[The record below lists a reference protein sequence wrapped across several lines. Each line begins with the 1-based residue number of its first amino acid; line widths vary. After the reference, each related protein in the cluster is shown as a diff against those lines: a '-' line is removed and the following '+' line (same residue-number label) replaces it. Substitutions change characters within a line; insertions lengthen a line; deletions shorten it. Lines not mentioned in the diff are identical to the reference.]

1 MPQGDDLS
9 EECVEFTRDHTVSR
23 TTSVPARV
31 GQARADLLEVLAA
44 IGQML
49 DEVGLPSQPA
59 MVAEDRLRQN
69 RFDIVVLGQYKRG
82 KTSFI
87 NALLG
92 EDLLP
97 TAIVPLTNVATRV
110 RHAPHPSAHVAFL
123 DGRTEERPLED
134 LHLYTTEKGNP
145 GNAKRVLLVEVG
157 FPATALR
164 DGTMVTDTPG
174 IASIFEQ
181 NTRAAM
187 EYIPQADAAIFLVNA
202 DPPISE
208 AERAFLKEVRP
219 YMAKLFFV
227 QNKIDQ
233 VSEEDQ
239 KESLAFTRAVI
250 EETTGEHGIAIYPV
264 SARLAL
270 QAKLEND
277 PERLRQSR
285 FDQFEQ
291 DLHDFL
297 QRAKGRVLIASAAGK
312 ATRLLASLTS
322 RAELERQA
330 LEMDLADLLAK
341 AEAFDRHLEDVERA
355 RFEDKAILRA
365 QVGRLV
371 AETIDARLEAFQAE
385 NLPRMRAALAEYG
398 RRPHRMIPMKYK
410 EALRSHA
417 MAIIKESLQAWEGAE
432 EEALAQEVKGL
443 LRRFTDQT
451 NALLGRIATD
461 CEALFGV
468 KFDLFV
474 PEEELPADT
483 RFYHGDWFVADGIDL
498 AIGVAATF
506 LPKSIVRRRI
516 LNETSRGMAEKLN
529 MECGR
534 LRYDFVRRI
543 EARVHEFTASM
554 DEHLA
559 RAIRGIREVI
569 GKTLS
574 LRQERE
580 EEAAM
585 ARARV
590 EDQLARYSVL
600 ERRLHT
606 ISEQVLV

>member
-1 MPQGDDLS
+1 L
-9 EECVEFTRDHTVSR
+9 
-23 TTSVPARV
+23 
-31 GQARADLLEVLAA
+31 GQARDDLLEILAA
-44 IGQML
+44 ISHKL
-49 DEVGLPSQPA
+49 DDVGLPSQPA
-59 MVAEDRLRQN
+59 MTTADRLRHN

-82 KTSFI
+82 KTTFI
-87 NALLG
+87 NALIG
-92 EDLLP
+92 ENLLP

-110 RHAPHPSAHVAFL
+110 RHAPHPSAHVTFL

-134 LHLYTTEKGNP
+134 LHLYTTERGNP
-145 GNAKRVLLVEVG
+145 GNAKRVLLVEVE
-157 FPATALR
+157 FPAAALR
-164 DGTMVTDTPG
+164 DGTMITDTPG

-208 AERAFLKEVRP
+208 AERTFLKEVRP
-219 YMAKLFFV
+219 YLAKLFFV

-233 VSEEDQ
+233 VSPEDQ
-239 KESLAFTRAVI
+239 EESLAFTRGVI
-250 EETTGEHGIAIYPV
+250 EETMGDPGIVIFPV

-270 QAKLEND
+270 EAKLTGQTAKL
-277 PERLRQSR
+277 RLSR

-291 DLHDFL
+291 SLHGFL
-297 QRAKGRVLIASAAGK
+297 QRAKGLALLASAAGK
-312 ATRLLASLTS
+312 ATRLLTSLTS

-371 AETIDARLEAFQAE
+371 AETIDARLEAVQAE

-451 NALLGRIATD
+451 NALLGRIAAD

-498 AIGVAATF
+498 AIGVVATF

-543 EARVHEFTASM
+543 EARVQEFTAGM
-554 DEHLA
+554 DDHLA

-574 LRQERE
+574 LRQDRE

-590 EDQLARYSVL
+590 EDQLARYSTL
-600 ERRLHT
+600 EARLHK
-606 ISEQVLV
+606 IGEQVLA

>member
-1 MPQGDDLS
+1 L
-9 EECVEFTRDHTVSR
+9 
-23 TTSVPARV
+23 
-31 GQARADLLEVLAA
+31 GQARDDLLEILAA
-44 IGQML
+44 ISHKL
-49 DEVGLPSQPA
+49 DDVGLPSQPA
-59 MVAEDRLRQN
+59 MTTADRLRHN

-82 KTSFI
+82 KTTFI
-87 NALLG
+87 NALIG
-92 EDLLP
+92 ENLLP

-110 RHAPHPSAHVAFL
+110 RHAPHPSAHVTFL

-134 LHLYTTEKGNP
+134 LHLYTTERGNP

-239 KESLAFTRAVI
+239 EESLAFTRCVI
-250 EETTGEHGIAIYPV
+250 EETTGEDGIVIYPV

-270 QAKLEND
+270 QAKLESD
-277 PERLRQSR
+277 TEKLRQSR

-291 DLHDFL
+291 DLHNFL
-297 QRAKGRVLIASAAGK
+297 QRAKGRVLIASVAGK
-312 ATRLLASLTS
+312 ARRLLASLKS
-322 RAELERQA
+322 RAELERHA
-330 LEMDLADLLAK
+330 LEMDLADLMAK
-341 AEAFDRHLEDVERA
+341 AEAFDRHLDEVERA
-355 RFEDKAILRA
+355 RFEDKAVLRA
-365 QVGRLV
+365 QVARLV
-371 AETIDARLEAFQAE
+371 AEFIDARLEVFQTE
-385 NLPRMRAALAEYG
+385 NLSRLRAALAEFA
-398 RRPHRMIPMKYK
+398 RRPHRMTPLTFK

-417 MAIIKESLQAWEGAE
+417 MVLIKETLQAWEEAE
-432 EEALAQEVKGL
+432 EETLAQGLKGL

-451 NALLGRIATD
+451 NALLARIAAD

-543 EARVHEFTASM
+543 EARVQEFTASM
-554 DEHLA
+554 DDHLA
-559 RAIRGIREVI
+559 RAIRGIREVV
-569 GKTLS
+569 GKTVS

-580 EEAAM
+580 EEAAL
-585 ARARV
+585 ARFRV
-590 EDQLARYSVL
+590 EDQLARYSAL
-600 ERRLHT
+600 DARLRPLC
-606 ISEQVLV
+606 EDNLV

>member
-1 MPQGDDLS
+1 
-9 EECVEFTRDHTVSR
+9 
-23 TTSVPARV
+23 V
-31 GQARADLLEVLAA
+31 GQARADLLEILAA

-59 MVAEDRLRQN
+59 MTTADRLRHN

-82 KTSFI
+82 KTTFI
-87 NALLG
+87 NALIG
-92 EDLLP
+92 ENLLP

-110 RHAPHPSAHVAFL
+110 RHAPHPSARVTFL

-145 GNAKRVLLVEVG
+145 GNAKRVLLVEVA

-417 MAIIKESLQAWEGAE
+417 MTIIKESLQAWEGAE

-543 EARVHEFTASM
+543 EARVQEFTGNM

-590 EDQLARYSVL
+590 ESQLARYSIL

-606 ISEQVLV
+606 ISEQVLA

>member
-1 MPQGDDLS
+1 MESTSDQSASSAATLQGRLG
-9 EECVEFTRDHTVSR
+9 R
-23 TTSVPARV
+23 ARE
-31 GQARADLLEVLAA
+31 DLLKILDAL
-44 IGQML
+44 GPML
-49 DEVGLPSQPA
+49 EKVGLPPQPSLA
-59 MVAEDRLRQN
+59 AADRLRHN

-82 KTSFI
+82 KTTFI

-92 EDLLP
+92 EDLLL
-97 TAIVPLTNVATRV
+97 TSIVPLTNIATRV
-110 RHAPHPSAHVAFL
+110 RHAPAPSARVTFV
-123 DGRTEERPLED
+123 DGRIQEISLQE

-145 GNAKRVLLVEVG
+145 GNAKGVLLVEVE

-181 NTRAAM
+181 NTKAAM

-219 YMAKLFFV
+219 YLAKLFFV

-233 VSEEDQ
+233 VSPEDQ
-239 KESLAFTRAVI
+239 EESLAFTRAVI
-250 EETTGEHGIAIYPV
+250 EETMGEHGIAIYPV
-264 SARLAL
+264 SARMAL
-270 QAKLEND
+270 EAKLAGE
-277 PERLRQSR
+277 PAKLWQSR
-285 FDQFEQ
+285 FDRFEQ
-291 DLHDFL
+291 DLHTFL
-297 QRAKGRVLIASAAGK
+297 QRAKGRALLASATSK
-312 ATRLLASLTS
+312 ATRLLASLKS
-322 RAELERQA
+322 RAELEHQA
-330 LEMDLADLLAK
+330 LEMDLADLVAK
-341 AEAFDRHLEDVERA
+341 AEAFNQHLDNVERA
-355 RFEDKAILRA
+355 RFDDKAVLRA

-371 AETIDARLEAFQAE
+371 ADFIDARLEAFQVD
-385 NLPRMRAALAEYG
+385 NLPRMRAALAAYA
-398 RRPHRMIPMKYK
+398 RRPHRLTALKFK
-410 EALRSHA
+410 EVLRSHA
-417 MAIIKESLQAWEGAE
+417 MALIKESLEKWEGAE
-432 EEALAQEVKGL
+432 EEALAEALKGL

-451 NALLGRIATD
+451 NALLGRIAAD

-474 PEEELPADT
+474 PEEDLPADT

-498 AIGVAATF
+498 AIGVAMTF
-506 LPKSIVRRRI
+506 LPKSLIRRRI
-516 LNETSRGMAEKLN
+516 LAETSRGMAEKLN

-559 RAIRGIREVI
+559 RAIRGIREVVER
-569 GKTLS
+569 TLV

-580 EEAAM
+580 EEAVA

-590 EDQLARYSVL
+590 EDQLARYSEL
-600 ERRLHT
+600 GARLNT
-606 ISEQVLV
+606 IKHQVMG

>member
-1 MPQGDDLS
+1 M
-9 EECVEFTRDHTVSR
+9 EFTNDQTVSGGA
-23 TTSVPARV
+23 SL
-31 GQARADLLEVLAA
+31 Q
-44 IGQML
+44 
-49 DEVGLPSQPA
+49 
-59 MVAEDRLRQN
+59 DRLRRAREDLLKILDALGPMLDKVGLSPQPALVAADRLLHN
-69 RFDIVVLGQYKRG
+69 RFDIVVLGQFKRG
-82 KTSFI
+82 KTTFI

-92 EDLLP
+92 ENLLL
-97 TAIVPLTNVATRV
+97 TAIVPLTNIATRV
-110 RHAPHPSAHVAFL
+110 RYAPQASARVTFL
-123 DGRTEERPLED
+123 DGRTQEITLQDLE
-134 LHLYTTEKGNP
+134 LYTTEKGNP
-145 GNAKRVLLVEVG
+145 GNGKRVLLVEVEL
-157 FPATALR
+157 PATTLK

-181 NTRAAM
+181 NTKAAM

-208 AERAFLKEVRP
+208 AERTFLKEIRP
-219 YMAKLFFV
+219 YLTKLFFV

-233 VSEEDQ
+233 VSPEDQ
-239 KESLAFTRAVI
+239 EESLAFTRAVI
-250 EETTGEHGIAIYPV
+250 EETMGERGIVIYPI

-270 QAKLEND
+270 EAKLAQD
-277 PERLRQSR
+277 PVRLRQSR

-291 DLHDFL
+291 DLHTFL
-297 QRAKGRVLIASAAGK
+297 QRAKGRALLASAAGK
-312 ATRLLASLTS
+312 ATRLLASLKS
-322 RAELERQA
+322 RAELERQT
-330 LEMDLADLLAK
+330 LEMDLADLVAK
-341 AEAFDRHLEDVERA
+341 AEAFDRHLDDVQRA
-355 RFEDKAILRA
+355 RFEDKAVLRA

-371 AETIDARLEAFQAE
+371 AEFIDARLEALQAE
-385 NLPRMRAALAEYG
+385 NLPRMRAALTAYA
-398 RRPHRMIPMKYK
+398 RRPHRLTALKFK

-417 MAIIKESLQAWEGAE
+417 MGLIKESLEKWEGGE
-432 EEALAQEVKGL
+432 EEVLAQALKGL

-451 NALLGRIATD
+451 NALLGRIAAD

-498 AIGVAATF
+498 AIGVAMTF
-506 LPKSIVRRRI
+506 VPKSIVRRRI
-516 LNETSRGMAEKLN
+516 LADTSRGMAEKLN

-559 RAIRGIREVI
+559 HAIREIREVVER
-569 GKTLS
+569 TLA

-580 EEAAM
+580 DEAVA

-590 EDQLARYSVL
+590 EHQLARYSEL
-600 ERRLHT
+600 GALLNT
-606 ISEQVLV
+606 INHQVVG